1 MNLLL
6 EWGLKF
12 THLKEKIK
20 TRYLY
25 KKINIILCTNKG
37 LILLTN
43 QGAQGMIEP

>member
-20 TRYLY
+20 TIQPNIPLDYYQLVDFVQWLEKLLKTKII
-25 KKINIILCTNKG
+25 KK
-37 LILLTN
+37 
-43 QGAQGMIEP
+43 